1 MIIYE
6 ELSKFNIPDNPVVTI
21 GTFDGV
27 HLGHRKILE
36 RVCNIAETTNGT
48 SVIITFWPHPRL
60 VLYPEETDL
69 KLLSTFKEKAKVLQ
83 DYGID
88 HLIKIPF
95 TESFA
100 KLTSQEFI
108 VKILVKA
115 VGTKKLVIGYNHRFG
130 NDREGGFQHLV
141 DNANNYGFEVE
152 EIPRQEVDNIGISSS
167 KIRKALFEGEIEN
180 ANEFLGRPYNIS
192 GQVVKGDQIG
202 RDMGFPTA
210 NIQVNDAFKLIPS
223 VGIYAVKVNLSGEA
237 FKGMLYIGSRPTLNR
252 SRQSI
257 EVNIFDFDKNIY
269 DEKIDIFFYSQLRKD
284 AKFKNLDQLKAQL
297 EKDKI
302 AATHALNQ

>member
-1 MIIYE
+1 MIIHE
-6 ELSKFNIPDNPVVTI
+6 GLSKFNIPDNPVVTI

-27 HLGHRKILE
+27 HLGHRKILQ
-36 RVCNIAETTNGT
+36 RVCNIAETANGT

-69 KLLSTFKEKAKVLQ
+69 KLLNTFQEKAKLLQ
-83 DYGID
+83 DFGID

-100 KLTSQEFI
+100 RLTSQEFI
-108 VKILVKA
+108 IKILVKA
-115 VGTKKLVIGYNHRFG
+115 IGTKKLVIGYDHRFG
-130 NDREGGFQHLV
+130 KDREGRFQHLV
-141 DNANNYGFEVE
+141 DNAINYGFEVE

-180 ANEFLGRPYNIS
+180 ANKFLGRPYNIS

-202 RDMGFPTA
+202 RNMGFPTA
-210 NIQVNDAFKLIPS
+210 NIQVNDPFKLIPS
-223 VGIYAVKVNLSGEA
+223 VGIYAVKVEISGED
-237 FKGMLYIGSRPTLNR
+237 FKGMLYIGSRPTLKR
-252 SRQSI
+252 SMQSI

-269 DEKIDIFFYSQLRKD
+269 NEKINIFFYSQLRKD
-284 AKFKNLDQLKAQL
+284 AKFDNLDQLKVQL

-302 AATHALNQ
+302 AATHLLN

>member
-1 MIIYE
+1 MIIHE
-6 ELSKFNIPDNPVVTI
+6 GLSKFNIPDIPVVTI

-27 HLGHRKILE
+27 HLGHQKILE

-60 VLYPEETDL
+60 VLYPKETDL

-83 DYGID
+83 DFGID

-115 VGTKKLVIGYNHRFG
+115 VGTKKLVIGYDHRFG
-130 NDREGGFQHLV
+130 KDREGGFQHLV

-152 EIPRQEVDNIGISSS
+152 EIPRQEVANIGISSS
-167 KIRKALFEGEIEN
+167 KIRKALFEGEIES

-192 GQVVKGDQIG
+192 GQVVTGDQIG

-210 NIQVNDAFKLIPS
+210 NILVNDQFKLIPS
-223 VGIYAVKVNLSGEA
+223 VGIYAVKVEISGEA

-257 EVNIFDFDKNIY
+257 EVNIFDFHKNIY

-302 AATHALNQ
+302 AANHALN

>member
-1 MIIYE
+1 MIIHE
-6 ELSKFNIPDNPVVTI
+6 ELSKFNTPDNPVVTI

-27 HLGHRKILE
+27 HLGHRKILQ
-36 RVCNIAETTNGT
+36 RVCNLAETANGT

-69 KLLSTFKEKAKVLQ
+69 KILSTFKEKAKLLQ
-83 DYGID
+83 DFGID

-100 KLTSQEFI
+100 RLTSQEFI
-108 VKILVKA
+108 VNILVKA
-115 VGTKKLVIGYNHRFG
+115 VGTKKLVIGYDHRFG
-130 NDREGGFQHLV
+130 KDREGGFQHLV

-223 VGIYAVKVNLSGEA
+223 VGIYAVKVEISGEA

-302 AATHALNQ
+302 AATHALN

>member
-60 VLYPEETDL
+60 VLYPKETDL

-83 DYGID
+83 DFGID

-100 KLTSQEFI
+100 RLTSQEFI
-108 VKILVKA
+108 VNILVKA
-115 VGTKKLVIGYNHRFG
+115 VGTKKLVIGYDHRFG
-130 NDREGGFQHLV
+130 KDREGGFQHLV

-152 EIPRQEVDNIGISSS
+152 EIPRQEVANIGISSS
-167 KIRKALFEGEIEN
+167 KIRKALFEGEIES

-192 GQVVKGDQIG
+192 GQVVTGDQIG

-210 NIQVNDAFKLIPS
+210 NILVNDQFKLIPS
-223 VGIYAVKVNLSGEA
+223 VGIYAVKVEISGEA

-284 AKFKNLDQLKAQL
+284 AKFKNIDQLKAQL

-302 AATHALNQ
+302 AANHALN

>member
-115 VGTKKLVIGYNHRFG
+115 VGTKKLVIGYDHRFG

>member
-1 MIIYE
+1 MIIHE
-6 ELSKFNIPDNPVVTI
+6 ELSKYIIPDNPVVTI

-27 HLGHRKILE
+27 HLGHQKILQ
-36 RVCNIAETTNGT
+36 RVCNIAEITNGT

-69 KLLSTFKEKAKVLQ
+69 KLLSTFKEKAKLFQ
-83 DYGID
+83 DFGID
-88 HLIKIPF
+88 HLIKIHF

-100 KLTSQEFI
+100 RLTSQEFI
-108 VKILVKA
+108 DQILVKA
-115 VGTKKLVIGYNHRFG
+115 VGTKKLVIGYDHRFG

-152 EIPRQEVDNIGISSS
+152 EIPRQEVENIGISSS
-167 KIRKALFEGEIEN
+167 KIRKALFEGEIES

-210 NIQVNDAFKLIPS
+210 NILVDDAFKLIPS
-223 VGIYAVKVNLSGEA
+223 VGIYAVKVGISGEA

-269 DEKIDIFFYSQLRKD
+269 NEKINIFFYSQLRKD
-284 AKFKNLDQLKAQL
+284 AKFDNLDQLKAQL

-302 AATHALNQ
+302 AATHALN

>member
-1 MIIYE
+1 MIIHE
-6 ELSKFNIPDNPVVTI
+6 ELSKFNTPDNPVVTI

-27 HLGHRKILE
+27 HLGHRKILQ
-36 RVCNIAETTNGT
+36 RVCNLAETANGT

-69 KLLSTFKEKAKVLQ
+69 KLLSTFKEKAKLLQ
-83 DYGID
+83 DFGIN

-115 VGTKKLVIGYNHRFG
+115 VGTKKLVIGYDHRFG

-141 DNANNYGFEVE
+141 DNASNYGFEVE

-167 KIRKALFEGEIEN
+167 KIRKALFDGEIES

-192 GQVVKGDQIG
+192 GQVVTGDQIG

-210 NIQVNDAFKLIPS
+210 NIQVNDQFKLIPS
-223 VGIYAVKVNLSGEA
+223 VGIYAVKVNISGEA
-237 FKGMLYIGSRPTLNR
+237 FKGMLYIGSRPTLNQ
-252 SRQSI
+252 SKQSI
-257 EVNIFDFDKNIY
+257 EVNIFDFDNNIY

-284 AKFKNLDQLKAQL
+284 AKFDNLDQLKAQL

-302 AATHALNQ
+302 AATHALN

>member
-27 HLGHRKILE
+27 HLGHQKILE

-60 VLYPEETDL
+60 VLYPKETDL

-83 DYGID
+83 DFGID

-115 VGTKKLVIGYNHRFG
+115 VGTKKLVIGYDHRFG
-130 NDREGGFQHLV
+130 KDREGGFQHLV

-152 EIPRQEVDNIGISSS
+152 EIPRQEVANIGISSS
-167 KIRKALFEGEIEN
+167 KIRKALFEGEIES

-192 GQVVKGDQIG
+192 GQVVTGDQIG

-210 NIQVNDAFKLIPS
+210 NILVNDQFKLIPS
-223 VGIYAVKVNLSGEA
+223 VGIYAVKVEISGEA

-257 EVNIFDFDKNIY
+257 EVNIFDFHKNIY

-302 AATHALNQ
+302 AANHALN

>member
-1 MIIYE
+1 MIIHE

-27 HLGHRKILE
+27 HLGHRKILQ
-36 RVCNIAETTNGT
+36 RVCNLAETANGT
-48 SVIITFWPHPRL
+48 SIIITFWPHPRL
-60 VLYPEETDL
+60 VLHPEETDL
-69 KLLSTFKEKAKVLQ
+69 KLLNTFKEKAKLLQ
-83 DYGID
+83 DFGID

-95 TESFA
+95 TKSFA
-100 KLTSQEFI
+100 RLTSQEFI
-108 VKILVKA
+108 VEILVKA
-115 VGTKKLVIGYNHRFG
+115 VGTKKLVIGYDHRFG

-167 KIRKALFEGEIEN
+167 KIRKALFDGEIES

-192 GQVVKGDQIG
+192 GQVVTGDQIG

-210 NIQVNDAFKLIPS
+210 NIEVNDQFKLIPS
-223 VGIYAVKVNLSGEA
+223 VGIYAVKVNISGEA
-237 FKGMLYIGSRPTLNR
+237 FKGMLYIGSRPTLNQ
-252 SRQSI
+252 SKQSI
-257 EVNIFDFDKNIY
+257 EVNIFDFDNNIY

-284 AKFKNLDQLKAQL
+284 AKFDNLDQLKAQL

-302 AATHALNQ
+302 AAVHVLN

>member
-1 MIIYE
+1 MIIHE
-6 ELSKFNIPDNPVVTI
+6 GLSKFNIPDNPVVTI

-27 HLGHRKILE
+27 HLGHQKILE

-60 VLYPEETDL
+60 VLYPKETDL

-83 DYGID
+83 DFGID

-115 VGTKKLVIGYNHRFG
+115 VGTKKLVIGYDHRFG
-130 NDREGGFQHLV
+130 KDREGGFQHLV

-152 EIPRQEVDNIGISSS
+152 EIPRQEVANIGISSS
-167 KIRKALFEGEIEN
+167 KIRKALFEGEIES

-192 GQVVKGDQIG
+192 GQVITGDQIG

-210 NIQVNDAFKLIPS
+210 NILVNDQFKLIPS
-223 VGIYAVKVNLSGEA
+223 VGIYAVKVEISGEA

-284 AKFKNLDQLKAQL
+284 AKFKNIDQLKAQL

-302 AATHALNQ
+302 AANHALN

>member
-27 HLGHRKILE
+27 HLGHQKILE

-60 VLYPEETDL
+60 VLYPKETDL

-83 DYGID
+83 DFGID

-115 VGTKKLVIGYNHRFG
+115 VGTKKLVIGYDHRFG
-130 NDREGGFQHLV
+130 KDREGGFQHLV

-152 EIPRQEVDNIGISSS
+152 EIPRQEVANIGISSS
-167 KIRKALFEGEIEN
+167 KIRKALFEGEIES

-192 GQVVKGDQIG
+192 GQVITGDQIG

-210 NIQVNDAFKLIPS
+210 NILVNDQFKLIPS
-223 VGIYAVKVNLSGEA
+223 VGIYAVKVEISGEA

-257 EVNIFDFDKNIY
+257 EVNIFDFHKNIY

-302 AATHALNQ
+302 AANHALN

>member
-1 MIIYE
+1 MIIHE
-6 ELSKFNIPDNPVVTI
+6 DLSKFNIPDNPVVTI

-27 HLGHRKILE
+27 HLGHRKILQ
-36 RVCNIAETTNGT
+36 RVNNIAETANGT

-60 VLYPEETDL
+60 VLYPKETDL
-69 KLLSTFKEKAKVLQ
+69 KLLSTFLEKAKLFQ
-83 DYGID
+83 DFGID

-95 TESFA
+95 TKSFSR
-100 KLTSQEFI
+100 LTSQEFI

-115 VGTKKLVIGYNHRFG
+115 IGTKKLVIGYDHRFG

-141 DNANNYGFEVE
+141 DNAKNYGFEVE

-167 KIRKALFEGEIEN
+167 KIRKALFEGEIES

-192 GQVVKGDQIG
+192 GQVIKGDQIG

-210 NIQVNDAFKLIPS
+210 NIQVDDPFKLIPS
-223 VGIYAVKVNLSGEA
+223 VGIYAVKVEISGEA
-237 FKGMLYIGSRPTLNR
+237 FKGMLYIGSRPTLNQ

-269 DEKIDIFFYSQLRKD
+269 HEKIDIFFFSRLRKD
-284 AKFKNLDQLKAQL
+284 AKFDNLDQLKAQL

-302 AATHALNQ
+302 AASHALN